1 MQRSSGMASGPIRD
15 RERRR
20 SLLFDATD
28 FTELTYRDSTA
39 QNSSAIPNAKSLAS
53 SSVSIFSN
61 AKSLASNSLT
71 ISKTLGAFP
80 SPKSMKRATSVGTVL
95 NAFSKLP
102 PTDQWLRSGIVE
114 RQTVSSDMVWLPRL
128 MVLTEGD
135 LIFAKEGSDIVLDRL
150 ALQHITFIGKVF

>member
-1 MQRSSGMASGPIRD
+1 MTSAPIRG

-28 FTELTYRDSTA
+28 FTELTARDHPPPHPA
-39 QNSSAIPNAKSLAS
+39 A
-53 SSVSIFSN
+53 FSN
-61 AKSLASNSLT
+61 AKSLISNS
-71 ISKTLGAFP
+71 F
-80 SPKSMKRATSVGTVL
+80 SMGKVGFASSFSFKRAASVGTVL

-102 PTDQWLRSGIVE
+102 PSDQWLRSGIVE

-128 MVLTEGD
+128 MILTEKD

-150 ALQHITFIGKVF
+150 ALQNVTFVGKVPVLGVLHLKQANRDSFYIM